1 MLRVLVVEDDPAIRD
16 TVATALRR
24 AGHQAVAVSSA
35 RARGEA
41 LSGSRFDAI
50 VTDAL
55 IPARN
60 CLELLEFLQNGRSH
74 VPVLAISGGGYSAA
88 GTLPIVKLLGAQAT
102 LSKPFAPSELV
113 AAVESMVECAG

>member
-1 MLRVLVVEDDPAIRD
+1 MLRVLVVEDEPAIRD
-16 TVATALRR
+16 TVSTALRR

-35 RARGEA
+35 KARGEA
-41 LSGSRFDAI
+41 LQTGRFDAI

-60 CLELLEFLQNGRSH
+60 CLELLEVLQAGRSR
-74 VPVLAISGGGYSAA
+74 VPVLAISGGGYGAA

-102 LSKPFAPSELV
+102 LSKPFVPSELV
-113 AAVESMVECAG
+113 AAVEAIVERAG